1 MELHY
6 GELFGYV
13 LAGMVGLIAWLGKR
27 EVTRLDTQHADHE
40 DRIRAFEKMAG
51 DIMKRED
58 VLAIYHEQRE
68 DNREKFN
75 ELRQDHKELR
85 ADLNAKLDILLSRQ
99 KSQRPDD

>member
-1 MELHY
+1 MEVHY
-6 GELFGYV
+6 GELFGYI

-27 EVTRLDTQHADHE
+27 EVSRLDTQHADHE
-40 DRIRAFEKMAG
+40 DRLRAIEKLSG

-75 ELRQDHKELR
+75 ELRQDHKDLR
-85 ADLNAKLDILLSRQ
+85 VDINAKLDILLDRQ
-99 KSQRPDD
+99 KNQRHDD